1 MYYTYLDA
9 SLVSSGSNLIH
20 RVSESASHMANQ
32 DKQHKRGFMYIYKG
46 GIGNQRKKELE
57 QDKKSNSRS
66 WLHKISIT
74 RTFYGGHKDLNI
86 KAREGGEFVE
96 ARKSTSCLELGSSP
110 AGGFV
115 EGRKS
120 VSFVEA
126 AASPAARGSI
136 FEEGRKSVSNIE
148 EKYAAPE
155 MFEARKSVSQ
165 IETLSSVVAYLQVK
179 VLVSDMPSFMQVHAF
194 RCARRTYDSLEKF
207 SAKHIA
213 HNIKKE
219 FDKAYGP
226 VWHCI
231 VGSNFGSFVTHS
243 TGCFLYFSMENLYI
257 LLFKTKVKKALD

>member
-1 MYYTYLDA
+1 
-9 SLVSSGSNLIH
+9 
-20 RVSESASHMANQ
+20 MANQ
-32 DKQHKRGFMYIYKG
+32 DKQQKRGFLYIYKG
-46 GIGNQRKKELE
+46 GTGNQRKKELE
-57 QDKKSNSRS
+57 QCVGQDKKSNSRS
-66 WLHKISIT
+66 WLHRISRT
-74 RTFYGGHKDLNI
+74 RTFNGGNRDMDI
-86 KAREGGEFVE
+86 GARGEGQFIEP
-96 ARKSTSCLELGSSP
+96 RKSTSCLELGSPLP

-136 FEEGRKSVSNIE
+136 CLVEGEGRESVSHIE
-148 EKYAAPE
+148 ENHIA
-155 MFEARKSVSQ
+155 EARKSVSQ
-165 IETLSSVVAYLQVK
+165 IETLCSVVAYLQVK

-243 TGCFLYFSMENLYI
+243 TGCFLYFAMENLYI
-257 LLFKTKVKKALD
+257 LLFKTKVKKAHLE

>member
-1 MYYTYLDA
+1 
-9 SLVSSGSNLIH
+9 
-20 RVSESASHMANQ
+20 MANQ

-57 QDKKSNSRS
+57 HGVEQNKKSNSRS
-66 WLHKISIT
+66 WLHKISRIQ
-74 RTFYGGHKDLNI
+74 TFNVVNGGHRDLNI
-86 KAREGGEFVE
+86 GAKGGEFVE
-96 ARKSTSCLELGSSP
+96 ARKSTSFLELGSSP
-110 AGGFV
+110 GGFV

-120 VSFVEA
+120 VSCIEA
-126 AASPAARGSI
+126 AASPATKGI
-136 FEEGRKSVSNIE
+136 IVEEGRKSVSHIE
-148 EKYAAPE
+148 STTNFAAGRIVE
-155 MFEARKSVSQ
+155 GRKSVSQ
-165 IETLSSVVAYLQVK
+165 IETLSSVVTYLQVK

-231 VGSNFGSFVTHS
+231 VGSSFGSFVTHS

>member
-1 MYYTYLDA
+1 MD
-9 SLVSSGSNLIH
+9 
-20 RVSESASHMANQ
+20 NQ

-46 GIGNQRKKELE
+46 GIGNLRKKEFE
-57 QDKKSNSRS
+57 HGVGQDKKSNSRS
-66 WLHKISIT
+66 WLHKISRT
-74 RTFYGGHKDLNI
+74 RAFHGGNGNRDVDI
-86 KAREGGEFVE
+86 GGRGKEFVE
-96 ARKSTSCLELGSSP
+96 ARKSTSCIELGSP

-120 VSFVEA
+120 VSFIEA
-126 AASPAARGSI
+126 AASPASRGSAG
-136 FEEGRKSVSNIE
+136 EEGRKSVSHT
-148 EKYAAPE
+148 EKHFAVAG
-155 MFEARKSVSQ
+155 MVEARKSVSQ
-165 IETLSSVVAYLQVK
+165 IETLSSVAAYLQVK
-179 VLVSDMPSFMQVHAF
+179 ILVSDMPCFMQVHAF

-213 HNIKKE
+213 HNVKKE
-219 FDKAYGP
+219 FDKSYGP

>member
-1 MYYTYLDA
+1 
-9 SLVSSGSNLIH
+9 
-20 RVSESASHMANQ
+20 MANQ
-32 DKQHKRGFMYIYKG
+32 DKQHKRGFMYIYKIG
-46 GIGNQRKKELE
+46 TGNQRKKELE
-57 QDKKSNSRS
+57 HGVGQEKKSNSRS
-66 WLHKISIT
+66 WLHRISRT
-74 RTFYGGHKDLNI
+74 RTFNGGQRDFDI
-86 KAREGGEFVE
+86 GERGGGEFVE
-96 ARKSTSCLELGSSP
+96 ARKSTSCLELGSP
-110 AGGFV
+110 AVGFV

-120 VSFVEA
+120 VSCIEA
-126 AASPAARGSI
+126 AASPAARESVV
-136 FEEGRKSVSNIE
+136 EERRKPVSHIE
-148 EKYAAPE
+148 KNFAAAG
-155 MFEARKSVSQ
+155 MVEARKSVSH
-165 IETLSSVVAYLQVK
+165 IETLSSAASYLQVK

-207 SAKHIA
+207 SSKHIA

>member
-1 MYYTYLDA
+1 
-9 SLVSSGSNLIH
+9 
-20 RVSESASHMANQ
+20 MANQ

-46 GIGNQRKKELE
+46 AIGNQRKKETE

-74 RTFYGGHKDLNI
+74 RTFNGGHKHIDI
-86 KAREGGEFVE
+86 RPREEGEFVE
-96 ARKSTSCLELGSSP
+96 ARKSTSCLELGSP

-120 VSFVEA
+120 VSFIEA
-126 AASPAARGSI
+126 GASPAVARGSVV
-136 FEEGRKSVSNIE
+136 EEGRKSVSHIE
-148 EKYAAPE
+148 EKFAAAE
-155 MFEARKSVSQ
+155 IFEARKSASQ
-165 IETLSSVVAYLQVK
+165 IETLSSVVSYLQVK

-194 RCARRTYDSLEKF
+194 RCARRTYDSLEQF

-257 LLFKTKVKKALD
+257 LLFKTKVKKTLN